1 MLLQE
6 YEMTMTKND
15 YPTWFKTLDK
25 QDLLKPSSINPLYG
39 TKIFNRKTGEIGL
52 LIKTWENEFADGSLW
67 FATCVD
73 KKGEKYHIELDDIVP
88 LEDTDDSK
96 K

>member
-1 MLLQE
+1 
-6 YEMTMTKND
+6 MTEKD
-15 YPTWFKTLDK
+15 YPTWFTALN
-25 QDLLKPSSINPLYG
+25 QQELLKSSGINPLYG

-52 LIKTWENEFADGSLW
+52 LIKTWKNEFADGSLW

-88 LEDTDDSK
+88 LEDTDDFQK
-96 K
+96 

>member
-1 MLLQE
+1 
-6 YEMTMTKND
+6 MTEKD
-15 YPTWFKTLDK
+15 YPTWFTALN
-25 QDLLKPSSINPLYG
+25 QQELLKSSGINPLYG

-52 LIKTWENEFADGSLW
+52 LIKTWKNEFADGSLW

-73 KKGEKYHIELDDIVP
+73 KRGEKYHIELDDIVP

>member
-1 MLLQE
+1 
-6 YEMTMTKND
+6 MTEKD
-15 YPTWFKTLDK
+15 YPTWFTALN
-25 QDLLKPSSINPLYG
+25 QQELLKSSGINPLYG

-52 LIKTWENEFADGSLW
+52 LIKTWKNEFADGSLW

-73 KKGEKYHIELDDIVP
+73 KRGEKYHIELDDIVP
-88 LEDTDDSK
+88 LEDADDSK

>member
-6 YEMTMTKND
+6 FEVIRTKND

-25 QDLLKPSSINPLYG
+25 QNLLKPSIINPLYG

-52 LIKTWENEFADGSLW
+52 LIKT
-67 FATCVD
+67 
-73 KKGEKYHIELDDIVP
+73 
-88 LEDTDDSK
+88 
-96 K
+96 

>member
-1 MLLQE
+1 
-6 YEMTMTKND
+6 MTKND
-15 YPTWFKTLDK
+15 YSTWFPTLN
-25 QDLLKPSSINPLYG
+25 QQELLKSSCINPLYG

-52 LIKTWENEFADGSLW
+52 LIKTWKNEFADGSLW

-73 KKGEKYHIELDDIVP
+73 KKGKKYHIELDDIVP

>member
-6 YEMTMTKND
+6 FEVIRTKND

-25 QDLLKPSSINPLYG
+25 QDLLKPSIINPLYG

-52 LIKTWENEFADGSLW
+52 LIKTWKNEFADGSLW

-73 KKGEKYHIELDDIVP
+73 KKGKKYHIELDDIVP
-88 LEDTDDSK
+88 LEDTDDYK

>member
-1 MLLQE
+1 MP
-6 YEMTMTKND
+6 KND
-15 YPTWFKTLDK
+15 YPTWFKTLDN

-52 LIKTWENEFADGSLW
+52 LIKTWKNEFVDGSLW
-67 FATCVD
+67 FATCVN

-88 LEDTDDSK
+88 LEDVDDSK

>member
-1 MLLQE
+1 
-6 YEMTMTKND
+6 MTKND
-15 YPTWFKTLDK
+15 YPTCLTSLNQ
-25 QDLLKPSSINPLYG
+25 QDLFHYSVVNPLYG

-67 FATCVD
+67 FATCVN
-73 KKGEKYHIELDDIVP
+73 KEGKKYHIELDNIVP
-88 LEDTDDSK
+88 LDEQDDSK